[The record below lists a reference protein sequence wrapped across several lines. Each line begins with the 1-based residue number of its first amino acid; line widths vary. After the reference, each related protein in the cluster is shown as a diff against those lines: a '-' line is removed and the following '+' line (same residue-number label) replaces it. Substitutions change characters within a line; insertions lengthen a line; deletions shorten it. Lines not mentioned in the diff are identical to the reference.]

1 MFNIIGLLIILAVI
15 GIILFLRN
23 KVNNS
28 DNSTLKNIMKIN
40 DFFVTI
46 RFVLFIFPILFLFI
60 VFSKK

>member
-1 MFNIIGLLIILAVI
+1 MFNIIGLLIIFAVI

-28 DNSTLKNIMKIN
+28 DNSTLKNVMKIS
-40 DFFVTI
+40 DFLVTI
-46 RFVLFIFPILFLFI
+46 RFVLFVLPILFLFI

>member
-1 MFNIIGLLIILAVI
+1 MFNIIGFFIILIII

-28 DNSTLKNIMKIN
+28 DNTTLKNIMKIN